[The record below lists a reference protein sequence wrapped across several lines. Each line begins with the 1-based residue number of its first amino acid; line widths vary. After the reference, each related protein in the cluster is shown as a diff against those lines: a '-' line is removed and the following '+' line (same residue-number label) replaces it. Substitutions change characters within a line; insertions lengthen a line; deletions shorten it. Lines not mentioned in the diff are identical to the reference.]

1 MKDNWTDK
9 LPSLMEGYQEVPPEG
24 LWDAVQA
31 GVASPIVPW
40 WPWAAGLAAAA
51 AAVVLAVFLWRPMP
65 SAIPADAPFGLL
77 TVPAERLADVTPA
90 KPTPRAPK
98 GPISCSNPA
107 ETETRAPEGP
117 VSCSNPSEPSQ
128 SEPSQPEP
136 VAEPQAWPEQPQP
149 WPEPEQSARKPRRK
163 PGRVEITV
171 TSGGMLLAQA
181 PGTVTKSYG
190 VAYNPGMGNAAPMV
204 KSDITTRMLSR
215 NRETTTESQHRRL
228 PRISL
233 GVNYEFLPRWSVG
246 TGITYSSLRS
256 DYTALSG
263 TTETRTVR
271 HLHYLGVPLNI
282 QYRAWEWK
290 GFSLYLS
297 GGPML
302 ESAVGANVETNSY
315 VSGKL
320 ASEQSESISCKDW
333 FWSLNAGAG
342 LQFKITRKGALY
354 VQPGLSWHMPGG
366 DHIESSYTARPL
378 SFEMDFGARW
388 TF

>member
-1 MKDNWTDK
+1 
-9 LPSLMEGYQEVPPEG
+9 
-24 LWDAVQA
+24 
-31 GVASPIVPW
+31 
-40 WPWAAGLAAAA
+40 
-51 AAVVLAVFLWRPMP
+51 
-65 SAIPADAPFGLL
+65 
-77 TVPAERLADVTPA
+77 
-90 KPTPRAPK
+90 
-98 GPISCSNPA
+98 
-107 ETETRAPEGP
+107 
-117 VSCSNPSEPSQ
+117 
-128 SEPSQPEP
+128 
-136 VAEPQAWPEQPQP
+136 
-149 WPEPEQSARKPRRK
+149 
-163 PGRVEITV
+163 
-171 TSGGMLLAQA
+171 MLLAQA

-233 GVNYEFLPRWSVG
+233 GVSYEFIPRWSVG

-302 ESAVGANVETNSY
+302 ESAVGASVETNSY

-342 LQFKITRKGALY
+342 LQFKIARETALY
-354 VQPGLSWHMPGG
+354 LQPGLSWHIPGG
-366 DHIESSYTARPL
+366 HHIESSYTARPL

>member
-51 AAVVLAVFLWRPMP
+51 VVLAVFLWRPMP

-77 TVPAERLADVTPA
+77 TVPSERLADVTPA

-98 GPISCSNPA
+98 GPISCSNPS
-107 ETETRAPEGP
+107 EMTPRAPKESDP
-117 VSCSNPSEPSQ
+117 CSNPSEPA
-128 SEPSQPEP
+128 QPEP
-136 VAEPQAWPEQPQP
+136 VAEPQPWPEQPQP
-149 WPEPEQSARKPRRK
+149 WPEQPNPRKPRRK
-163 PGRVEITV
+163 TGRVEITV

-233 GVNYEFLPRWSVG
+233 GVSYEFIPRWSVG
-246 TGITYSSLRS
+246 PGITYSSLRS

-302 ESAVGANVETNSY
+302 ESAVGASVETNSY

-342 LQFKITRKGALY
+342 LQFKIARETALY
-354 VQPGLSWHMPGG
+354 LQPGLSWHIPGG
-366 DHIESSYTARPL
+366 HHIESSYTARPL